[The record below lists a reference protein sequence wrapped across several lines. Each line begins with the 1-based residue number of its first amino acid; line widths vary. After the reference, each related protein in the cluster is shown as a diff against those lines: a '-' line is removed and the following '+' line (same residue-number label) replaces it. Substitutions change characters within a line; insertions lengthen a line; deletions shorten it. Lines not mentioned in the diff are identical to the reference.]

1 MTALTQDDGMDQGCP
16 WLLVTG
22 RATPWML
29 LEVVGSPPNTLEQ
42 S

>member
-1 MTALTQDDGMDQGCP
+1 MSALTQDYLMDQGCP
-16 WLLVTG
+16 WFSVIV

-29 LEVVGSPPNTLEQ
+29 LEVVGSPPNTQEQ